1 MGFVVVIVS
10 LSPAA
15 DLRFSMD
22 QFTRNPVFEIVS
34 HYSGKHAIVQLHLAE
49 YLVPRFHF
57 IIFDEFNIMSNRPTN
72 STIH

>member
-10 LSPAA
+10 LSPAT

-22 QFTRNPVFEIVS
+22 QFTRNPVFVFEIVS

-57 IIFDEFNIMSNRPTN
+57 FYIRRIWY
-72 STIH
+72 HVQ